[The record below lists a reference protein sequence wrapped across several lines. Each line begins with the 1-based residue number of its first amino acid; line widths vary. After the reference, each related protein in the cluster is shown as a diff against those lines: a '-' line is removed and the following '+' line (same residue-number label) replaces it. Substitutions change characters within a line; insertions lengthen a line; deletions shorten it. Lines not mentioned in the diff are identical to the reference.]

1 MELSSCY
8 YVTVIFLA
16 STSIR
21 IFSVSRLSVKWYASL
36 AVIQK
41 ECKLCIPN
49 REECNGNQFHSIFKE
64 DMALI
69 YIFEEQIV
77 NNLDRLWNMNYIPQ
91 HAFYQSRK
99 FHYRQHLK
107 KVYRCMFWP
116 NMLATI

>member
-77 NNLDRLWNMNYIPQ
+77 NNLDRLWNER
-91 HAFYQSRK
+91 ALYQYELYSAACLLPG
-99 FHYRQHLK
+99 QEISL
-107 KVYRCMFWP
+107 
-116 NMLATI
+116 